1 MTYWLDLQLRFW
13 RNTISVIWPV
23 ARIFLAN
30 SESAFSWACL
40 NSAPHSPENSASDF
54 LSGRPGSLVAGPID
68 FGGRAVGKR
77 RRPALFPM
85 ALRSCPHDGI
95 LLHPVLMGNSIDSRS
110 RVSPSGSAG
119 ETATLTRRVLP
130 NKTGPAGNFG
140 MANVVPR
147 RPTCSLHAIPG
158 SSFCPRVPARAV
170 ECIIPCTDPRFFI
183 TRHHC
188 GRVPGPRRLPHG

>member
-1 MTYWLDLQLRFW
+1 MHTVPGLR
-13 RNTISVIWPV
+13 N
-23 ARIFLAN
+23 
-30 SESAFSWACL
+30 
-40 NSAPHSPENSASDF
+40 
-54 LSGRPGSLVAGPID
+54 
-68 FGGRAVGKR
+68 
-77 RRPALFPM
+77 
-85 ALRSCPHDGI
+85 CPHDGI

-130 NKTGPAGNFG
+130 SKTGPAGHFG

-170 ECIIPCTDPRFFI
+170 ECVSPCADPRFLI
-183 TRHHC
+183 TRPPRVAPCQDRDAFPTDNRALFSGIGSYFRLRESRHLHDPASASHC
-188 GRVPGPRRLPHG
+188 EA